1 MSVVYFLSCVAGKG
15 SGAEAAAAEANGS
28 TDAKGISPLAIR
40 KLCAADGGGAAKQ
53 LLLPGATPEQR
64 AEVNEAASSVLLAF
78 ANALII
84 LATKKRAVKRLL
96 CA

>member
-15 SGAEAAAAEANGS
+15 IGAEAAAAEANGS
-28 TDAKGISPLAIR
+28 TKGISPLAIR
-40 KLCAADGGGAAKQ
+40 KLCAGDGGGAAKQ